1 MTGCRVGVR
10 FVVEVARNSGGRIC
24 RAQSEVHA
32 CHACRIGMDYQ
43 TLRRGRD
50 KRVPPGNGPDKR
62 VPPMGISE
70 GHACHARRIGKTPT
84 IGGLFARP
92 IKQSSILWGGFH
104 QTIGFLRQS
113 LAVPLP

>member
-24 RAQSEVHA
+24 RAQ
-32 CHACRIGMDYQ
+32 
-43 TLRRGRD
+43 
-50 KRVPPGNGPDKR
+50 
-62 VPPMGISE
+62 SE